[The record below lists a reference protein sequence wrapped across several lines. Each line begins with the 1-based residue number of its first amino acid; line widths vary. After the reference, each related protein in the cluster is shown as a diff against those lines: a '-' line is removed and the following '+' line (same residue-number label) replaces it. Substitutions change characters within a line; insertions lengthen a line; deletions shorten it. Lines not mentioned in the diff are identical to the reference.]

1 MIQQYAIL
9 ILLRCTG
16 YISAVLPIYM
26 LQKAGSILGKI
37 LMSLSSKRVGITL
50 DNIKKAFPEKDSIV
64 HQKILKGSYTNLGIV
79 LLEIAS
85 MYFLSNEQVAK
96 RMTFRNISLIH
107 DILKRGKGIV
117 IISGHLTNWEF
128 LAFTA
133 GVHANLSFLLVAK
146 NQKNSYIDSA
156 ITALRRRGGNT
167 TVGME
172 QAARPLIQA
181 LQHNQ
186 PVALLIDQAA
196 DPKKDVRVPLFG
208 RDAVVFE
215 APAALSLRFQ
225 TPLVFAVPVRNADGI
240 YTVTLTEIKTDD
252 LTSSKEDILEL
263 TKRHTAFLEQAIK
276 EHPEQWTWQHNRWKY
291 HA

>member
-1 MIQQYAIL
+1 MIPQYAIL

-16 YISAVLPIYM
+16 YVSVLLSISI
-26 LQKAGSILGKI
+26 LQKAGTLLGMI
-37 LMSLSSKRVGITL
+37 LMSLSSKRVAITL
-50 DNIKKAFPEKDSIV
+50 GNIQKAFPEKDSIA

-79 LLEIAS
+79 LLEIAA

-146 NQKNSYIDSA
+146 SQKNPYIDTA

-196 DPKKDVRVPLFG
+196 DPKKDVRVPLFD

-215 APAALSLRFQ
+215 APAALALRFQ
-225 TPLVFAVPVRNADGI
+225 TPLVFAVPVRNADGT

-263 TKRHTAFLEQAIK
+263 TKRHTSFLEQAIK

>member
-16 YISAVLPIYM
+16 YISAVLSISM
-26 LQKAGSILGKI
+26 LQKAGILLGKI
-37 LMSLSSKRVGITL
+37 LMLLSSKRVAITL
-50 DNIKKAFPEKDSIV
+50 DNIEKAFPEKDSNS
-64 HQKILKGSYTNLGIV
+64 HQKILKGSYANLGIV

-96 RMTFRNISLIH
+96 RMTFKNISLIH

-133 GVHANLSFLLVAK
+133 GIHANLSFLLVAK
-146 NQKNSYIDSA
+146 SQKNPYIDSA

-172 QAARPLIQA
+172 QAARPLIQT

-196 DPKKDVRVPLFG
+196 DPQKDVRIPLFG

-215 APAALSLRFQ
+215 APAALALRFQ
-225 TPLVFAVPVRNADGI
+225 TPLVFAVPVRNPDGT

-252 LTSSKEDILEL
+252 LTSSKDDILEL

-276 EHPEQWTWQHNRWKY
+276 EYPEQWTWQHNRWKY

>member
-1 MIQQYAIL
+1 MIQQYVIL

-16 YISAVLPIYM
+16 YISAVLPISM
-26 LQKAGSILGKI
+26 LQKAGLMLGKI
-37 LMSLSSKRVGITL
+37 LMSLSSKRVEITL
-50 DNIKKAFPEKDSIV
+50 ENIQKAFPEKDSNV

-146 NQKNSYIDSA
+146 NQKNSYINSA

-252 LTSSKEDILEL
+252 MTSSKEDILEL

>member
-16 YISAVLPIYM
+16 YISAALPLWA
-26 LQKAGSILGKI
+26 LQKAGGILGLI
-37 LMSLSSKRVGITL
+37 LMRISSKRTAITL
-50 DNIKKAFPEKDSIV
+50 DNIKNAFPEKEATY
-64 HQKILKGSYTNLGIV
+64 HKELLKGSYANLGIV
-79 LLEIAS
+79 LLEIAA
-85 MYFLSNEQVAK
+85 MYFLSNDQVAQ
-96 RMTFRNISLIH
+96 RMRFTNIELLH
-107 DILKRGKGIV
+107 HILERGKGIV
-117 IISGHLTNWEF
+117 IISGHLTNWEY

-133 GVHANLSFLLVAK
+133 GIHASLSFLLVAK
-146 NQKNSYIDSA
+146 SQKNPFIDSA

-196 DPKKDVRVPLFG
+196 DPQKDVRIPLFG

-215 APAALSLRFQ
+215 APAALALRFD
-225 TPLVFAVPVRNADGI
+225 TPLVFAVPVRTTDGT
-240 YTVTLTEIKTDD
+240 YSVTLTEIKTDD
-252 LTSSKEDILEL
+252 VFADKDGILEL
-263 TKRHTAFLEQAIK
+263 TKRHTAFLEQVIR

-291 HA
+291 HV

>member
-16 YISAVLPIYM
+16 YISAVLPISM
-26 LQKAGSILGKI
+26 LQKAGTLLGKI
-37 LMSLSSKRVGITL
+37 LMLLSSKRVAITL
-50 DNIKKAFPEKDSIV
+50 DNIKKAFPEKDSNS
-64 HQKILKGSYTNLGIV
+64 HQKILKGSYANLGIV

-96 RMTFRNISLIH
+96 CMKFKNIILIH

-117 IISGHLTNWEF
+117 IISGHLTNWEY

-146 NQKNSYIDSA
+146 SQKNPYIDSA

-181 LQHNQ
+181 IQHNQ

-196 DPKKDVRVPLFG
+196 DPQKDVRIPLFG
-208 RDAVVFE
+208 REAVVFE
-215 APAALSLRFQ
+215 APAALALRFQ
-225 TPLVFAVPVRNADGI
+225 TPLVFAVPVRNADGT

-276 EHPEQWTWQHNRWKY
+276 EYPEQWTWQHNRWKY

>member
-16 YISAVLPIYM
+16 YVSAVLSISM
-26 LQKAGSILGKI
+26 LQKAGALLGKI
-37 LMSLSSKRVGITL
+37 LMSLSSKRVAITL
-50 DNIKKAFPEKDSIV
+50 ENIEKAFPEKDSISK
-64 HQKILKGSYTNLGIV
+64 QKILKESYANLGIV

-85 MYFLSNEQVAK
+85 MYFLRNEQVAK

-146 NQKNSYIDSA
+146 SQKNPYIDSA
-156 ITALRRRGGNT
+156 LTALRRRGGNT

-215 APAALSLRFQ
+215 APAALALRFH
-225 TPLVFAVPVRNADGI
+225 TPLVFAVPVRNADGT
-240 YTVTLTEIKTDD
+240 YSVTLTEIITDD

-263 TKRHTAFLEQAIK
+263 TKRHTTFLEQAIK

>member
-1 MIQQYAIL
+1 MIQQYAFL

-16 YISAVLPIYM
+16 YISAVLPISV
-26 LQKAGSILGKI
+26 LQKAGALLGIL
-37 LMSLSSKRVGITL
+37 LMRLSSKRVAITH
-50 DNIKKAFPEKDSIV
+50 DNIKNAFPDNDQKSHE
-64 HQKILKGSYTNLGIV
+64 KILKGSYTNLGIV
-79 LLEIAS
+79 LLEIAA
-85 MYFLSNEQVAK
+85 MYFLSNEQIAK
-96 RMTFRNISLIH
+96 RMTFKNISLIQ

-117 IISGHLTNWEF
+117 IISGHLTNWEY

-133 GVHANLSFLLVAK
+133 GMHATLSFLLVAK
-146 NQKNSYIDSA
+146 NQKNPFIDSA

-167 TVGME
+167 TVGMD

-181 LQHNQ
+181 LQQNH
-186 PVALLIDQAA
+186 PIALLIDQAA
-196 DPKKDVRVPLFG
+196 DPNKDVSIPFFG

-215 APAALSLRFQ
+215 APAALALRFH
-225 TPLVFAVPVRNADGI
+225 TPLVFAVPVRDHDGL
-240 YTVTLTEIKTDD
+240 YSVTLTEIKTDD

-263 TKRHTAFLEQAIK
+263 TKRHTAILEQAIR

>member
-16 YISAVLPIYM
+16 YVSAVLSISM
-26 LQKAGSILGKI
+26 LQKAGALLGKI
-37 LMSLSSKRVGITL
+37 LMSLSSKRVAITL
-50 DNIKKAFPEKDSIV
+50 ENIEKAFPEKESISK
-64 HQKILKGSYTNLGIV
+64 QKILKESYANLGIV

-85 MYFLSNEQVAK
+85 MYFLRNEQVAK

-146 NQKNSYIDSA
+146 SQKNPYIDSA
-156 ITALRRRGGNT
+156 LTALRRRGGNT

-215 APAALSLRFQ
+215 APAALALRFH
-225 TPLVFAVPVRNADGI
+225 TPLVFAVPVRNADGT
-240 YTVTLTEIKTDD
+240 YSVTLTEIITDD

-263 TKRHTAFLEQAIK
+263 TKRHTTFLEQAIK

>member
-16 YISAVLPIYM
+16 YISAVLSISM
-26 LQKAGSILGKI
+26 LQKAGILLGKI
-37 LMSLSSKRVGITL
+37 LMLLSSKRVAITL
-50 DNIKKAFPEKDSIV
+50 DNIKKAFPEKDSNS
-64 HQKILKGSYTNLGIV
+64 HQKILKGSYANLGIV

-96 RMTFRNISLIH
+96 RMTFKNISLIH

-146 NQKNSYIDSA
+146 SQKNPYIDSA

-196 DPKKDVRVPLFG
+196 DPQKDVRIPLFG

-215 APAALSLRFQ
+215 APAALALRFE
-225 TPLVFAVPVRNADGI
+225 TPLVFAVPVRNPDGA

-276 EHPEQWTWQHNRWKY
+276 EYPEQWTWQHNRWKY

>member
-16 YISAVLPIYM
+16 YVSAVLSISM
-26 LQKAGSILGKI
+26 LQKAGALLGKI
-37 LMSLSSKRVGITL
+37 LMSLSSKRVAITL
-50 DNIKKAFPEKDSIV
+50 ENIEKAFPEKNSISK
-64 HQKILKGSYTNLGIV
+64 QKILKESYANLGIV

-85 MYFLSNEQVAK
+85 MYFLRNEQVAK

-146 NQKNSYIDSA
+146 SQKNPYIDSA
-156 ITALRRRGGNT
+156 LTALRRRGGNT

-215 APAALSLRFQ
+215 APAALALRFH
-225 TPLVFAVPVRNADGI
+225 TPLVFAVPVRNADGT
-240 YTVTLTEIKTDD
+240 YSVTLTEIITDD

-263 TKRHTAFLEQAIK
+263 TKRHTTFLEQAIK

>member
-16 YISAVLPIYM
+16 YISAVLSISM
-26 LQKAGSILGKI
+26 LQKAGILLGKI
-37 LMSLSSKRVGITL
+37 LMLLSSKRVAITL
-50 DNIKKAFPEKDSIV
+50 DNIEKAFPEEDSNS
-64 HQKILKGSYTNLGIV
+64 HQKILKGSYANLGIV

-96 RMTFRNISLIH
+96 RMTFKNISLIH

-133 GVHANLSFLLVAK
+133 GIHANLSFLLVAK
-146 NQKNSYIDSA
+146 SQKNPYIDSA

-172 QAARPLIQA
+172 QAARPLIQT

-196 DPKKDVRVPLFG
+196 DPQKDVRIPLFG

-215 APAALSLRFQ
+215 APAALALRFH
-225 TPLVFAVPVRNADGI
+225 TPLVFAVPVRNPDGT

-252 LTSSKEDILEL
+252 LTSSKDDILEL

>member
-1 MIQQYAIL
+1 
-9 ILLRCTG
+9 
-16 YISAVLPIYM
+16 
-26 LQKAGSILGKI
+26 
-37 LMSLSSKRVGITL
+37 
-50 DNIKKAFPEKDSIV
+50 
-64 HQKILKGSYTNLGIV
+64 
-79 LLEIAS
+79 
-85 MYFLSNEQVAK
+85 MYFLRNEQVAK

-146 NQKNSYIDSA
+146 SQKNPYIDSA
-156 ITALRRRGGNT
+156 LTALRRRGGNT

-215 APAALSLRFQ
+215 APAALALRFH
-225 TPLVFAVPVRNADGI
+225 TPLVFAVPVRNADGT
-240 YTVTLTEIKTDD
+240 YSVTLTEIITDD

-263 TKRHTAFLEQAIK
+263 TKRHTTFLEQAIK

>member
-16 YISAVLPIYM
+16 YISAVLSISM
-26 LQKAGSILGKI
+26 LQKAGTLLGKI
-37 LMSLSSKRVGITL
+37 LMLLSSKRVAITL
-50 DNIKKAFPEKDSIV
+50 DNIEKAFPEKDSNS
-64 HQKILKGSYTNLGIV
+64 HQKILKGSYANLGIV

-96 RMTFRNISLIH
+96 RMTFKNISLIH

-146 NQKNSYIDSA
+146 SQKNPYIDSA

-167 TVGME
+167 TVEME

-196 DPKKDVRVPLFG
+196 DPQKDVRIPLFG

-215 APAALSLRFQ
+215 APAALALRFE
-225 TPLVFAVPVRNADGI
+225 TPLVFAVPVRNPDGT

-276 EHPEQWTWQHNRWKY
+276 EYPEQWTWQHNRWKY

>member
-16 YISAVLPIYM
+16 YISAVLSISM
-26 LQKAGSILGKI
+26 LQKAGTLLGMI
-37 LMSLSSKRVGITL
+37 LMLLSSKRVAITL
-50 DNIKKAFPEKDSIV
+50 DNIEKAFPEKDSNS
-64 HQKILKGSYTNLGIV
+64 HQKILKGSYANLGIV

-96 RMTFRNISLIH
+96 RMTFKNISLIH

-146 NQKNSYIDSA
+146 SQKNPYIDSA

-167 TVGME
+167 TVEME

-196 DPKKDVRVPLFG
+196 DPQKDVRIPLFG

-215 APAALSLRFQ
+215 APAALALRFE
-225 TPLVFAVPVRNADGI
+225 TPLVFAVPVRNTDGA

-276 EHPEQWTWQHNRWKY
+276 ENPEQWTWQHNRWKY

>member
-16 YISAVLPIYM
+16 YVSAVLSISM
-26 LQKAGSILGKI
+26 LQKAGALLGKI
-37 LMSLSSKRVGITL
+37 LMSLSSKRVAITL
-50 DNIKKAFPEKDSIV
+50 ENIEKAFPEKDSISQ
-64 HQKILKGSYTNLGIV
+64 QKILKESYVNLGIV

-85 MYFLSNEQVAK
+85 MYFLRNEQVAK

-146 NQKNSYIDSA
+146 SQKNQYIDSA
-156 ITALRRRGGNT
+156 LTALRRRGGNT

-215 APAALSLRFQ
+215 APAALALRFH
-225 TPLVFAVPVRNADGI
+225 TPLVFAVPVRNADGT
-240 YTVTLTEIKTDD
+240 YSVTLTEIITDD

-263 TKRHTAFLEQAIK
+263 TKRHTTFLEQAIK

>member
-16 YISAVLPIYM
+16 YVSAVLSIFM
-26 LQKAGSILGKI
+26 LQKAGALLGKI
-37 LMSLSSKRVGITL
+37 LMLLSSKRVAITL
-50 DNIKKAFPEKDSIV
+50 DNIEKAFPEKDLISQ
-64 HQKILKGSYTNLGIV
+64 QKILKESYANLGIV

-85 MYFLSNEQVAK
+85 MYFLRNEQVAK

-146 NQKNSYIDSA
+146 SQKNPFIDSA
-156 ITALRRRGGNT
+156 LTALRRRGGNT

-215 APAALSLRFQ
+215 APAALALRFH
-225 TPLVFAVPVRNADGI
+225 TPLVFAVPVRNAEGT
-240 YTVTLTEIKTDD
+240 YSVTLTEIKTDD

-263 TKRHTAFLEQAIK
+263 TKRHTAFLQQAIN

>member
-16 YISAVLPIYM
+16 YVSAVLSISM
-26 LQKAGSILGKI
+26 LQKAGALLGKI
-37 LMSLSSKRVGITL
+37 LMSLSSKRVAITL
-50 DNIKKAFPEKDSIV
+50 ENIEKAFPEKNSISK
-64 HQKILKGSYTNLGIV
+64 QKILKESYANLGIV

-85 MYFLSNEQVAK
+85 MYFLRNEQVAK

-146 NQKNSYIDSA
+146 SQKNPYIDSA
-156 ITALRRRGGNT
+156 LTALRRRGGTT

-215 APAALSLRFQ
+215 APAALALRFH
-225 TPLVFAVPVRNADGI
+225 TPLVFAVPVRNADGT
-240 YTVTLTEIKTDD
+240 YSVTLTEIITDD

-263 TKRHTAFLEQAIK
+263 TKRHTTFLEQAIK

>member
-1 MIQQYAIL
+1 MIVHYGIL

-16 YISAVLPIYM
+16 YLCAMLPISM
-26 LQKAGSILGKI
+26 LQTLGALLGNI
-37 LMSLSSKRVGITL
+37 LMLLSSKRVAITL
-50 DNIKKAFPEKDSIV
+50 DNVKEAFPDHNHEYHKSIV
-64 HQKILKGSYTNLGIV
+64 KGSYTNLGIV

-107 DILKRGKGIV
+107 EILERGKGIV
-117 IISGHLTNWEF
+117 IISGHLTNWEY

-133 GVHANLSFLLVAK
+133 GIHAKLSFLLVAK
-146 NQKNSYIDSA
+146 GQKNPYVDSA

-167 TVGME
+167 TVRME
-172 QAARPLIQA
+172 EAARPLIQA
-181 LQHNQ
+181 LQQNK

-196 DPKKDVRVPLFG
+196 DPKKDVFIPLFG
-208 RDAVVFE
+208 RNAAVFE
-215 APAALSLRFQ
+215 APAALALRFG
-225 TPLVFAVPVRNADGI
+225 TPLVFAVPVRNPDGS
-240 YTVTLTEIKTDD
+240 YSVTLTEIPTDD
-252 LTSSKEDILEL
+252 LTSSKDDILEL

>member
-1 MIQQYAIL
+1 
-9 ILLRCTG
+9 
-16 YISAVLPIYM
+16 
-26 LQKAGSILGKI
+26 
-37 LMSLSSKRVGITL
+37 
-50 DNIKKAFPEKDSIV
+50 
-64 HQKILKGSYTNLGIV
+64 
-79 LLEIAS
+79 

-146 NQKNSYIDSA
+146 SQKNPYIDSA

-196 DPKKDVRVPLFG
+196 DPKKDVRVPLFD

-215 APAALSLRFQ
+215 APAALALRFQ
-225 TPLVFAVPVRNADGI
+225 TPLVFAVPVRNADGT

-263 TKRHTAFLEQAIK
+263 TKRHTSFLEQAIK

>member
-16 YISAVLPIYM
+16 YVSAVLSISM
-26 LQKAGSILGKI
+26 LQKAGALLGKI
-37 LMSLSSKRVGITL
+37 LMSLSSKRVAITL
-50 DNIKKAFPEKDSIV
+50 ENIEKAFPEKKSISK
-64 HQKILKGSYTNLGIV
+64 QKILKESYANLGIV

-85 MYFLSNEQVAK
+85 MYFLRNEQVAK

-146 NQKNSYIDSA
+146 SQKNPYIDSA
-156 ITALRRRGGNT
+156 LTALRRRGGNT

-215 APAALSLRFQ
+215 APAALALRFH
-225 TPLVFAVPVRNADGI
+225 TPLVFAVPVRNADGT
-240 YTVTLTEIKTDD
+240 YSVTLTEIITDD

-263 TKRHTAFLEQAIK
+263 TKRHTTFLEQAIK

>member
-16 YISAVLPIYM
+16 YFSAVLSISM
-26 LQKAGSILGKI
+26 LQKAGALLGKI
-37 LMSLSSKRVGITL
+37 LMSLSSKRVAITL
-50 DNIKKAFPEKDSIV
+50 ENIEKAFPEKDSISK
-64 HQKILKGSYTNLGIV
+64 QKILKESYVNLGIV

-85 MYFLSNEQVAK
+85 MYFLRNEQVAK

-146 NQKNSYIDSA
+146 SQKNPYIDSA
-156 ITALRRRGGNT
+156 LTALRRRGGNT

-215 APAALSLRFQ
+215 APAALALRFH
-225 TPLVFAVPVRNADGI
+225 TPLVFAVPVRNADGT
-240 YTVTLTEIKTDD
+240 YSVTLTEIITDD

-263 TKRHTAFLEQAIK
+263 TKRHTTFLEQAIK

>member
-16 YISAVLPIYM
+16 YISAVLSISM
-26 LQKAGSILGKI
+26 LQKAGTLLGMI
-37 LMSLSSKRVGITL
+37 LMSLSSKRVAITL
-50 DNIKKAFPEKDSIV
+50 DNIEKAFPEKDANS
-64 HQKILKGSYTNLGIV
+64 HQEILKGSYANLGIV

-96 RMTFRNISLIH
+96 RMTFSNITLIH

-146 NQKNSYIDSA
+146 SQKNPYIDSA

-196 DPKKDVRVPLFG
+196 DPQKDVRIPLFG

-215 APAALSLRFQ
+215 APAALALRFQ
-225 TPLVFAVPVRNADGI
+225 TPLIFAVPVRNPDGT

-276 EHPEQWTWQHNRWKY
+276 EYPEQWTWQHNRWKY

>member
-16 YISAVLPIYM
+16 YISAVLSISM
-26 LQKAGSILGKI
+26 LQKAGILLGKI
-37 LMSLSSKRVGITL
+37 LMLLSSKRVAITL
-50 DNIKKAFPEKDSIV
+50 DNIEKAFPEKDSNS
-64 HQKILKGSYTNLGIV
+64 HQKILKGSYANLGIV

-96 RMTFRNISLIH
+96 RMTFKNISLIH

-133 GVHANLSFLLVAK
+133 GIHANLSFLLVAK
-146 NQKNSYIDSA
+146 SQKNPYIDSA

-196 DPKKDVRVPLFG
+196 DPQKDVRIPLFG

-215 APAALSLRFQ
+215 APAALALRFH
-225 TPLVFAVPVRNADGI
+225 TPLVFAVPVRNPDGT

-252 LTSSKEDILEL
+252 LTSSKDDILEL

-276 EHPEQWTWQHNRWKY
+276 EYPEQWTWQHNRWKY

>member
-16 YISAVLPIYM
+16 YISAVLPISM
-26 LQKAGSILGKI
+26 LQKAGTLLGMI
-37 LMSLSSKRVGITL
+37 LMLLSSKRVAITL
-50 DNIKKAFPEKDSIV
+50 DNIKKAFPEKDANS
-64 HQKILKGSYTNLGIV
+64 HQEILKGSYANLGIV

-96 RMTFRNISLIH
+96 RMTFSNISLIH

-146 NQKNSYIDSA
+146 SQKNPYIDSA

-196 DPKKDVRVPLFG
+196 DPQKDVRIPLFG

-215 APAALSLRFQ
+215 APAALALRFE
-225 TPLVFAVPVRNADGI
+225 TPLVFAVPVRNTDGA
-240 YTVTLTEIKTDD
+240 YTVTLTEIKTED

-276 EHPEQWTWQHNRWKY
+276 EYPEQWTWQHNRWKY